1 MLLLFLLF
9 SFASAHV
16 PAFESTSEAYDISD
30 KSWGVYRELKKGE
43 SFSVFLDVP
52 KGKNISFSVNLAGSQ
67 DEKFD
72 SNATYIDVT
81 LLGHN
86 ASQITCDPKFT
97 GWGYE
102 DHTARRLDGGLDQN
116 VSIPQ
121 KYGKLHFEPFG
132 VGYYRALAACQ
143 GEVPVADSN
152 FTVTVKALKV
162 VPQGD
167 DETED
172 DVLRISIGA
181 GMAEQFDIIQDIL
194 YLPVSITRTWFW
206 DQYLLGFILSQL
218 LGAAGIVVLL
228 LLYLPPE
235 VYAEQR
241 DMYKYKWAKYF
252 MIGVLLHNIVVYV
265 IRLLAIGR
273 WIGYV
278 KDAEDSDFDDLESM
292 NMWIAIIIHIIIPAV
307 FLLLVACFN
316 LKYKENG
323 LMCAAFYVGHVL
335 FILYCLFFLI
345 QTFWLGAVASIA
357 LFVTRILMPP
367 EGYKKVAQE
376 NKENKPITVNAVP
389 VTVNATPTDGNYP
402 TTFGVP
408 APLPPIV
415 TTEFRFV

>member
-9 SFASAHV
+9 SLASAHV

-30 KSWGVYRELKKGE
+30 KSWGIYRELKKDE

-52 KGKNISFSVNLAGSQ
+52 KGENISFSVNLAGSQ
-67 DEKFD
+67 DEKFN
-72 SNATYIDVT
+72 SAETYIEVT

-86 ASQITCDPKFT
+86 ASQIQCDPKFT

-102 DHTARRLDGGLDQN
+102 DHTARRLDGGLDQS
-116 VSIPQ
+116 VAIPQ

-162 VPQGD
+162 VPQD
-167 DETED
+167 DEETED

-194 YLPVSITRTWFW
+194 YLPVTITRTWFW

-218 LGAAGIVVLL
+218 IGAAGIVVLL

-235 VYAEQR
+235 IYTEQR
-241 DMYKYKWAKYF
+241 DMYKYKWTKYF

-265 IRLLAIGR
+265 IRLLAVGR

-307 FLLLVACFN
+307 FLLLVAFFD

-335 FILYCLFFLI
+335 FFLYCLCFLI

-376 NKENKPITVNAVP
+376 NNTTVNAVL
-389 VTVNATPTDGNYP
+389 VTDNAISTEENRPMVEVMAEPTR
-402 TTFGVP
+402 
-408 APLPPIV
+408 LPPIV
-415 TTEFRFV
+415 TTQFRFV